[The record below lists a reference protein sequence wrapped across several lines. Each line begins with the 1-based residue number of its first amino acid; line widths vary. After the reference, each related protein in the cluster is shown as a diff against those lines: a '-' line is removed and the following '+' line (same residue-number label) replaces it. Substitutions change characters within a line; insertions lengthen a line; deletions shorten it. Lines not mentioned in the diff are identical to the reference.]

1 MALDLEEFFPQAE
14 LLEASGT
21 ELGCRWAINR
31 RYYGCH
37 LRARDG
43 LFGLDAEFWP
53 ASPHRPSHIAVI
65 NELRRHPVLS
75 AIVQDMEELKK
86 MREVADYIRGNE
98 HPEVLR
104 LFSRYQ
110 VSSWQE
116 LAARALP
123 RARATFAAL
132 QQSLPAN

>member
-1 MALDLEEFFPQAE
+1 M
-14 LLEASGT
+14 
-21 ELGCRWAINR
+21 
-31 RYYGCH
+31 
-37 LRARDG
+37 
-43 LFGLDAEFWP
+43 
-53 ASPHRPSHIAVI
+53 
-65 NELRRHPVLS
+65 LS
-75 AIVQDMEELKK
+75 AIVQDMEDLKK